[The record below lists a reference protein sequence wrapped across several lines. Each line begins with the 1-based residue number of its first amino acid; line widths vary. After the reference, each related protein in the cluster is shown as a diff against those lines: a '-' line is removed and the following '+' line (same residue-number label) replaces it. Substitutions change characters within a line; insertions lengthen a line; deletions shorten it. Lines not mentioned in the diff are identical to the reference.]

1 MKFAFI
7 ARVRGGEYPVRLMC
21 ELLGVSPSGFYA
33 SVSRPLS
40 KRERSNQQL
49 RLEIR
54 ATHSVTDRRY
64 GAMKIW
70 KHLNGQGKRCG
81 HNRVGRLM
89 REDGLRSKRPRPFRV
104 TTQSGHQKSLTENHL
119 GRRFAVAEQQGIN
132 RFWVADITYIL
143 TREGWLY
150 LAVLLDLASRRV
162 VGWCADRRLD
172 QTLTIRALEMA
183 FATRHPSPG
192 LVHHSDRG
200 LQYACDSYRRLLAD
214 HGAISSMSRAG
225 NCWDN
230 AVAESFFATLK
241 TELVSDADWQTRSSA
256 QRALFE
262 YIEVWYNN
270 KRLHASL
277 GYKTP
282 AQYESEM
289 LKRLK
294 AA

>member
-1 MKFAFI
+1 
-7 ARVRGGEYPVRLMC
+7 MC
-21 ELLGVSPSGFYA
+21 ELLGVSRSGFYA
-33 SVSRPLS
+33 SVSRPPS

-70 KHLNGQGKRCG
+70 KQLNRQGKRCG

-89 REDGLRSKRPRPFRV
+89 REDGLRSKRPKAFRV
-104 TTQSGHQKSLTENHL
+104 TTQSKHQKPLAENHL
-119 GRRFAVAEQQGIN
+119 DRRFVVSEQEGID
-132 RFWVADITYIL
+132 RVWVADITYIP
-143 TREGWLY
+143 TGEGWLY
-150 LAVLLDLASRRV
+150 LAVVLDLASRRV
-162 VGWCADRRLD
+162 VGWCADRGLD
-172 QTLTIRALEMA
+172 QTLTLRALEMA
-183 FATRHPSPG
+183 SSSRHPAPG

-200 LQYACDSYRRLLAD
+200 IQYACDSYRRLLAD
-214 HGAISSMSRAG
+214 QGAISSMSRAR

-241 TELVSDADWQTRSSA
+241 TELVSDADWPTRSSA
-256 QRALFE
+256 QRALFQ

-270 KRLHASL
+270 QRLHASL

-282 AQYESEM
+282 AQYEREM
-289 LKRLK
+289 LQRLK

>member
-33 SVSRPLS
+33 SVSRPPS
-40 KRERSNQQL
+40 RRERSNQQL

-70 KHLNGQGKRCG
+70 KHLNAQGKRCG

-104 TTQSGHQKSLTENHL
+104 TTQSAHQKPLTDNHL
-119 GRRFAVAEQQGIN
+119 DRRFSVSAQQGID
-132 RFWVADITYIL
+132 RVWVADITYIP
-143 TREGWLY
+143 TREGWVY
-150 LAVLLDLASRRV
+150 LAVVLDLASRRV

-183 FATRHPSPG
+183 IAGRHPSPG
-192 LVHHSDRG
+192 LLHHSDRG

-214 HGAISSMSRAG
+214 HGAISSMSRTG
-225 NCWDN
+225 DCWDN

-241 TELVSDADWQTRSSA
+241 TELVSDADWPTRSSA
-256 QRALFE
+256 RRALFE

-282 AQYESEM
+282 AQYELEM

>member
-1 MKFAFI
+1 VKFAFI

-33 SVSRPLS
+33 SVSRPPS

-89 REDGLRSKRPRPFRV
+89 REDGLRSKRPRRFRV
-104 TTQSGHQKSLTENHL
+104 TTQSGHQKSVSENHL
-119 GRRFAVAEQQGIN
+119 SRRFAVAEQQGIS

-162 VGWCADRRLD
+162 VGWCADRSLD

-289 LKRLK
+289 LNRLQ

>member
-7 ARVRGGEYPVRLMC
+7 ARSRGGEYPVRLMC

-33 SVSRPLS
+33 SVSRPPS
-40 KRERSNQQL
+40 RRERSNQQL

-54 ATHSVTDRRY
+54 ATHSVTHRRY

-70 KHLNGQGKRCG
+70 KHLNAQGKRCG

-89 REDGLRSKRPRPFRV
+89 REDGLRSKRPRRFRV
-104 TTQSGHQKSLTENHL
+104 TTQSAHQKPLTDNHL
-119 GRRFAVAEQQGIN
+119 DRRFSVSAQQGID
-132 RFWVADITYIL
+132 RVWVADITYIP
-143 TREGWLY
+143 TREGWVY
-150 LAVLLDLASRRV
+150 LAVVLDLASRRL
-162 VGWCADRRLD
+162 VGWCADRSLD
-172 QTLTIRALEMA
+172 QTLAIRALEMA
-183 FATRHPSPG
+183 FVSRHPPPG
-192 LVHHSDRG
+192 LLHHSDRG

-214 HGAISSMSRAG
+214 HAGISSMSRAG

-256 QRALFE
+256 RRALFE

-270 KRLHASL
+270 ERLHASL
-277 GYKTP
+277 DYKTP

-289 LKRLK
+289 LKKLK

>member
-1 MKFAFI
+1 MKFACI
-7 ARVRGGEYPVRLMC
+7 TRNRGGEYPVRLMC

-33 SVSRPLS
+33 SVSRPPS
-40 KRERSNQQL
+40 KRACSNQQL
-49 RLEIR
+49 RLEVR
-54 ATHSVTDRRY
+54 AVHAVSNRRY
-64 GAMKIW
+64 GAIKVW

-89 REDGLRSKRPRPFRV
+89 REDGLRSKRPRLFRV
-104 TTQSGHQKSLTENHL
+104 TTQSGHQKPLTENHL
-119 GRRFAVAEQQGIN
+119 SRRFAPSEQQGID
-132 RFWVADITYIL
+132 RVWVADITYIP

-150 LAVLLDLASRRV
+150 LAVVLDLASRRV
-162 VGWCADRRLD
+162 IGWCADRSLD

-183 FATRHPSPG
+183 FVNRRPSPG
-192 LVHHSDRG
+192 LMHHSDRG

-214 HGAISSMSRAG
+214 HGATSSMSRAG

-241 TELVSDADWQTRSSA
+241 TELVSDAQWPTRSSA

-282 AQYESEM
+282 AQYESTM
-289 LKRLK
+289 LERLK